1 MRHRVADV
9 YKAGVLAAGWNGTTA
24 APGSATCRRTWP
36 PGGPAVASSLPLTA
50 EPVLSAAGA
59 APPYFTGL
67 LPEGRRLNALRR
79 SIKTSADDD
88 LSLLIAA
95 GANPVGDVQ
104 IVGHGEKLDPD
115 EHAVELDPKTPVDFD
130 ALLGDSGLIDPVAL
144 AGVQDKLSAGMISM
158 PVASAGRRFI
168 LKLNAPEFPHVVEN
182 EFVMF
187 RYAAKL
193 RIPLSRVQLI
203 RDVAG
208 RPGLLVERFDR
219 VSAGWSG
226 AGGARTDAVQRLAV
240 EDGAQVL
247 GLYPADKYNV
257 GYGQVC
263 HALAAYCAAPLP
275 ALRNLAIQ
283 AAFAWLSGNGDLHAK
298 NVSMVQQPSGEWSI
312 APVYDIPSTVVY
324 GDKTLALTLDGK
336 RTGISR
342 KHFLGWADGLGLT
355 ERAAGPGGGAGAEGV
370 RAAARGPGGGHGVS
384 RPSSPRR
391 GRRRRLAVSGHG
403 HQGVGQGAQAPAQA
417 AGRVRHRAGWGRR
430 RASGVRWLR
439 GAGCR
444 PAAWRPCRPRR
455 SWPGVPPAWL
465 RRRQRRGR
473 RGRWPCRS

>member
-9 YKAGVLAAGWNGTTA
+9 YKSGVLAARLERFGGGTRFSYLPSYLA
-24 APGSATCRRTWP
+24 A
-36 PGGPAVASSLPLTA
+36 GGPAVASSLPLST
-50 EPVLSAAGA
+50 EPVLAAAGA

-79 SIKTSADDD
+79 SVKTSVDDE

-104 IVGHGEKLDPD
+104 IVGHGEKLDPV
-115 EHAVELDPKTPVDFD
+115 EHALELDPQTPVDFD

-158 PVASAGRRFI
+158 PVASAGRRYI

-187 RYAAKL
+187 RYAARL
-193 RIPLSRVQLI
+193 RIPLSRVHLI

-219 VSAGWSG
+219 IPFAEYEP
-226 AGGARTDAVQRLAV
+226 GGAPNAVRRLAV

-263 HALAAYCAAPLP
+263 HALAAYCAAQLP

-298 NVSMVQQPSGEWSI
+298 NVSMVQQPSGEWTI

-324 GDKTLALTLDGK
+324 GDRTLALMLDGK

-342 KHFLGWADGLGLT
+342 RHFLGWAAGLGLT
-355 ERAAGPGGGAGAEGV
+355 ERAAAQVLELGLRASGPLLADLEAGTAFGATNDDGA
-370 RAAARGPGGGHGVS
+370 
-384 RPSSPRR
+384 SPFPAMVTRNWVKELKH
-391 GRRRRLAVSGHG
+391 RRRLL
-403 HQGVGQGAQAPAQA
+403 QG
-417 AGRVRHRAGWGRR
+417 
-430 RASGVRWLR
+430 
-439 GAGCR
+439 
-444 PAAWRPCRPRR
+444 
-455 SWPGVPPAWL
+455 
-465 RRRQRRGR
+465 
-473 RGRWPCRS
+473 

>member
-1 MRHRVADV
+1 MRHRVADI
-9 YKAGVLAAGWNGTTA
+9 YKRGVLAARLERHDGGTRFSYLPA
-24 APGSATCRRTWP
+24 YLHN
-36 PGGPAVASSLPLTA
+36 GGPAVASSLPLTP

-95 GANPVGDVQ
+95 GGNPVGDVQ
-104 IVGHGEKLDPD
+104 IVGHGEPLDPE
-115 EHAVELDPKTPVDFD
+115 EHAVEVDQRKPVDFD
-130 ALLGDSGLIDPVAL
+130 ELLGDSGLIDPVAL

-182 EFVMF
+182 ELIMF

-193 RIPLSRVQLI
+193 RIPLSRVQLM
-203 RDVAG
+203 RDIAG

-219 VSAGWSG
+219 VPV
-226 AGGARTDAVQRLAV
+226 AGGGDQVARLAV

-247 GLYPADKYNV
+247 KLYPADKYNV
-257 GYGQVC
+257 GFGTVC
-263 HALAAYCAAPLP
+263 RALAEYCAAPLP

-298 NVSMVQQPSGEWSI
+298 NVSMVQQPHGEWSI

-324 GDKTLALTLDGK
+324 GDKTLALTLGGK
-336 RTGISR
+336 RSGISR
-342 KHFLGWADGLGLT
+342 KHFLGWATGLGLT
-355 ERAAGPGGGAGAEGV
+355 ERAATQVVELALKAAGPLLADLDAGTAFASTHDGGGSPFPDMV
-370 RAAARGPGGGHGVS
+370 TRAWVKELKHQ
-384 RPSSPRR
+384 
-391 GRRRRLAVSGHG
+391 RRLLEG
-403 HQGVGQGAQAPAQA
+403 
-417 AGRVRHRAGWGRR
+417 
-430 RASGVRWLR
+430 
-439 GAGCR
+439 
-444 PAAWRPCRPRR
+444 
-455 SWPGVPPAWL
+455 
-465 RRRQRRGR
+465 
-473 RGRWPCRS
+473 

>member
-1 MRHRVADV
+1 MRHRVADI
-9 YKAGVLAAGWNGTTA
+9 YKAGVLAARLERHDGGTRFSYLPA
-24 APGSATCRRTWP
+24 YLAG
-36 PGGPAVASSLPLTA
+36 GGPAVASSLPLGT

-79 SIKTSADDD
+79 SVKTSVDDE

-104 IVGHGEKLDPD
+104 IVGHGEPLDPD
-115 EHAVELDPKTPVDFD
+115 EHAVELNPKAPVDFD

-158 PVASAGRRFI
+158 PVASAGRRYI

-182 EFVMF
+182 ELVMF

-193 RIPLSRVQLI
+193 RIPLSKVRLI
-203 RDVAG
+203 RDVEG

-219 VSAGWSG
+219 IPL
-226 AGGARTDAVQRLAV
+226 AGGAHGAVQRLAV

-257 GYGQVC
+257 AYGQVC
-263 HALAAYCAAPLP
+263 RALAEYCAAPLP

-342 KHFLGWADGLGLT
+342 KHFLAWAAGLGLA
-355 ERAAGPGGGAGAEGV
+355 ERAAVQVLELGLKASGPLVADLEAGTAFTGTNDDGAS
-370 RAAARGPGGGHGVS
+370 PF
-384 RPSSPRR
+384 SSMVTRQWLKELR
-391 GRRRRLAVSGHG
+391 HRRRLLEA
-403 HQGVGQGAQAPAQA
+403 
-417 AGRVRHRAGWGRR
+417 
-430 RASGVRWLR
+430 
-439 GAGCR
+439 
-444 PAAWRPCRPRR
+444 
-455 SWPGVPPAWL
+455 
-465 RRRQRRGR
+465 
-473 RGRWPCRS
+473 

>member
-9 YKAGVLAAGWNGTTA
+9 YKAGVLAARLERYGGGTRFSYLPA
-24 APGSATCRRTWP
+24 YLAS
-36 PGGPAVASSLPLTA
+36 GGPAVATTLPLGG

-79 SIKTSADDD
+79 SVKTSVDDE

-115 EHAVELDPKTPVDFD
+115 EHAVQLDPKTPVDFD

-158 PVASAGRRFI
+158 PVARAGRRFI

-187 RYAAKL
+187 RYAARL

-219 VSAGWSG
+219 IPVP
-226 AGGARTDAVQRLAV
+226 GGAPDAVRRLAV

-257 GYGQVC
+257 AYGQLC
-263 HALAAYCAAPLP
+263 RALAAFCSAPLP

-298 NVSMVQQPSGEWSI
+298 NASMVQQPSGEWTI

-342 KHFLGWADGLGLT
+342 KHFLGWATGLGLT
-355 ERAAGPGGGAGAEGV
+355 DRAALQALQSALRAAGQLLVDLEAGKAFASVTDDGGSPFPALVTKAWV
-370 RAAARGPGGGHGVS
+370 RELRH
-384 RPSSPRR
+384 
-391 GRRRRLAVSGHG
+391 RRRLLEG
-403 HQGVGQGAQAPAQA
+403 
-417 AGRVRHRAGWGRR
+417 
-430 RASGVRWLR
+430 
-439 GAGCR
+439 
-444 PAAWRPCRPRR
+444 
-455 SWPGVPPAWL
+455 
-465 RRRQRRGR
+465 
-473 RGRWPCRS
+473 

>member
-1 MRHRVADV
+1 MRHRIADI
-9 YKAGVLAAGWNGTTA
+9 YKAGVLAARLERHDGGTRFSYLPA
-24 APGSATCRRTWP
+24 YLAS
-36 PGGPAVASSLPLTA
+36 GGPAVASSLPLT
-50 EPVLSAAGA
+50 PHTVLSAAGA

-79 SIKTSADDD
+79 SIKTSVDDE

-115 EHAVELDPKTPVDFD
+115 EHAVELDPGTPVDFE

-158 PVASAGRRFI
+158 PVASAGRRYI

-182 EFVMF
+182 EYVMF
-187 RYAAKL
+187 RYAARL

-203 RDVAG
+203 RDVAS

-219 VSAGWSG
+219 VPVLGVP
-226 AGGARTDAVQRLAV
+226 RAVQRLAV

-263 HALAAYCAAPLP
+263 HALAAYCAARLP
-275 ALRNLAIQ
+275 AVRNLALQ
-283 AAFAWLSGNGDLHAK
+283 AAFAWLTGNGDLHAK
-298 NVSMVQQPSGEWSI
+298 NVSMVQQPAGEWSI

-342 KHFLGWADGLGLT
+342 KHFLGWAAGMGLT
-355 ERAAGPGGGAGAEGV
+355 ERAAVQVLELALRASEPLLADLQSGTAFRSMTDDGA
-370 RAAARGPGGGHGVS
+370 
-384 RPSSPRR
+384 SPFSAMVTRDWVKELKH
-391 GRRRRLAVSGHG
+391 RRRLL
-403 HQGVGQGAQAPAQA
+403 
-417 AGRVRHRAGWGRR
+417 AG
-430 RASGVRWLR
+430 
-439 GAGCR
+439 
-444 PAAWRPCRPRR
+444 
-455 SWPGVPPAWL
+455 
-465 RRRQRRGR
+465 
-473 RGRWPCRS
+473 

>member
-9 YKAGVLAAGWNGTTA
+9 YKAGVPAARLERHDGGTRFSYLPGYLAA
-24 APGSATCRRTWP
+24 
-36 PGGPAVASSLPLTA
+36 GGPAVASSLPLST

-79 SIKTSADDD
+79 SVKTSVDDE

-104 IVGHGEKLDPD
+104 IVGHGEKPDPD
-115 EHAVELDPKTPVDFD
+115 EHAVQLDPKTPLDFD
-130 ALLGDSGLIDPVAL
+130 ALLGDPGLIDPVAL

-182 EFVMF
+182 EFAMF

-193 RIPLSRVQLI
+193 RIPLSRVQLV
-203 RDVAG
+203 RDVAD

-219 VSAGWSG
+219 VPL
-226 AGGARTDAVQRLAV
+226 AGGAPDEVQHLAV

-263 HALAAYCAAPLP
+263 RALAEYCAAPLP

-324 GDKTLALTLDGK
+324 GDKTLALPLDGK
-336 RTGISR
+336 RTGISPR
-342 KHFLGWADGLGLT
+342 
-355 ERAAGPGGGAGAEGV
+355 
-370 RAAARGPGGGHGVS
+370 S
-384 RPSSPRR
+384 R
-391 GRRRRLAVSGHG
+391 
-403 HQGVGQGAQAPAQA
+403 
-417 AGRVRHRAGWGRR
+417 
-430 RASGVRWLR
+430 RWN
-439 GAGCR
+439 
-444 PAAWRPCRPRR
+444 
-455 SWPGVPPAWL
+455 
-465 RRRQRRGR
+465 
-473 RGRWPCRS
+473 

>member
-1 MRHRVADV
+1 MKHRIADI
-9 YKAGVLAAGWNGTTA
+9 YKAGVLAARLERHDGGTRFSYLPA
-24 APGSATCRRTWP
+24 YLAS
-36 PGGPAVASSLPLTA
+36 GGPAVASSLPLTA
-50 EPVLSAAGA
+50 EPVLAAAGA

-95 GANPVGDVQ
+95 GGNPVGDVQ
-104 IVGHGEKLDPD
+104 IVGHGEPLDPD
-115 EHAVELDPKTPVDFD
+115 EHAVQLDAKLPVDFD
-130 ALLGDSGLIDPVAL
+130 QLLGDPDLIDPVAL
-144 AGVQDKLSAGMISM
+144 AGVQDKLSAGMISL

-182 EFVMF
+182 ELVMF

-219 VSAGWSG
+219 VPVP
-226 AGGARTDAVQRLAV
+226 GGGPDEVRRLAV

-247 GLYPADKYNV
+247 KLYPADKYNV

-263 HALAAYCAAPLP
+263 QALADYCSAPLP

-283 AAFAWLSGNGDLHAK
+283 GAFAWLSGNGDLHAK
-298 NVSMVQQPSGEWSI
+298 NVSMVQQPHGEWTI

-324 GDKTLALTLDGK
+324 GDKTLALTLAGK
-336 RTGISR
+336 RSGISR
-342 KHFLGWADGLGLT
+342 RHFLGWATNLGLT
-355 ERAAGPGGGAGAEGV
+355 DRTAGQVVELALKAAGPLIADLEAGTAFLGGAGSGMTDDGGSPFPDMV
-370 RAAARGPGGGHGVS
+370 TRAWVKELKH
-384 RPSSPRR
+384 
-391 GRRRRLAVSGHG
+391 RRRLLEG
-403 HQGVGQGAQAPAQA
+403 
-417 AGRVRHRAGWGRR
+417 
-430 RASGVRWLR
+430 
-439 GAGCR
+439 
-444 PAAWRPCRPRR
+444 
-455 SWPGVPPAWL
+455 
-465 RRRQRRGR
+465 
-473 RGRWPCRS
+473 

>member
-1 MRHRVADV
+1 MRHRVADI
-9 YKAGVLAAGWNGTTA
+9 YKAGVLAARLERHDGGTRFSYLPA
-24 APGSATCRRTWP
+24 YLQS
-36 PGGPAVASSLPLTA
+36 GGPAVATSLPLSS

-104 IVGHGEKLDPD
+104 IVGHGEPLDPD
-115 EHAVELDPKTPVDFD
+115 DHAVRLDPKKPVDFD
-130 ALLGDSGLIDPVAL
+130 QLLGDPDLIDPVAL
-144 AGVQDKLSAGMISM
+144 AGVQDKLSAGMISV
-158 PVASAGRRFI
+158 PVTGTGRQFI

-182 EFVMF
+182 ELVMF

-193 RIPLSRVQLI
+193 RIPLSKVRLI

-219 VSAGWSG
+219 VPAPAGQP
-226 AGGARTDAVQRLAV
+226 GGVQRLAV

-247 GLYPADKYNV
+247 KLYPADKYNV

-263 HALAAYCAAPLP
+263 HALADHCAAPLP

-283 AAFAWLSGNGDLHAK
+283 GAYAWLAGNGDLHAK
-298 NVSMVQQPSGEWSI
+298 NVSMVQQPSGEWTI

-324 GDKTLALTLDGK
+324 GDKTLALTMNGK
-336 RTGISR
+336 RTGVSR
-342 KHFLGWADGLGLT
+342 RHFLGWGTELGLT
-355 ERAAGPGGGAGAEGV
+355 ERAAAQVVDIALKAAGPLLADLESGAAFRGLSGSGQRTDDDGGSPFPDMV
-370 RAAARGPGGGHGVS
+370 TRAWVKELKH
-384 RPSSPRR
+384 
-391 GRRRRLAVSGHG
+391 RRRLLEG
-403 HQGVGQGAQAPAQA
+403 
-417 AGRVRHRAGWGRR
+417 
-430 RASGVRWLR
+430 
-439 GAGCR
+439 
-444 PAAWRPCRPRR
+444 
-455 SWPGVPPAWL
+455 
-465 RRRQRRGR
+465 
-473 RGRWPCRS
+473 

>member
-1 MRHRVADV
+1 MKHRVADV
-9 YKAGVLAAGWNGTTA
+9 YKAGVLAARLERHGGGTRFSYLPAYLA
-24 APGSATCRRTWP
+24 ASR
-36 PGGPAVASSLPLTA
+36 PAVASSLPLTV
-50 EPVLSAAGA
+50 EPVFSAAGA

-79 SIKTSADDD
+79 SVKTSVDDE

-115 EHAVELDPKTPVDFD
+115 EHAVRLDPKTPVDFD

-158 PVASAGRRFI
+158 PVARAGRRFI

-219 VSAGWSG
+219 IPV
-226 AGGARTDAVQRLAV
+226 AGGAPDAVERLAV

-263 HALAAYCAAPLP
+263 RALSAYCAAPLP

-342 KHFLGWADGLGLT
+342 KHFLAWANGLGLT
-355 ERAAGPGGGAGAEGV
+355 ERAAVQVLELGLKASGPLLADLEAGTAFASTRDDGGSPFAAMV
-370 RAAARGPGGGHGVS
+370 TRAWVKELKH
-384 RPSSPRR
+384 
-391 GRRRRLAVSGHG
+391 RRRLLEG
-403 HQGVGQGAQAPAQA
+403 
-417 AGRVRHRAGWGRR
+417 
-430 RASGVRWLR
+430 
-439 GAGCR
+439 
-444 PAAWRPCRPRR
+444 
-455 SWPGVPPAWL
+455 
-465 RRRQRRGR
+465 
-473 RGRWPCRS
+473 

>member
-9 YKAGVLAAGWNGTTA
+9 YKAGVLAARLERHDGGTRFSYLPAYLA
-24 APGSATCRRTWP
+24 A
-36 PGGPAVASSLPLTA
+36 GGPAVASSLPLTT

-79 SIKTSADDD
+79 SVKTSVDDE

-104 IVGHGEKLDPD
+104 IVGHGEPLDPD
-115 EHAVELDPKTPVDFD
+115 EHAVELNPKAPVDFD

-158 PVASAGRRFI
+158 PVASAGRRYI

-182 EFVMF
+182 ELVMF

-193 RIPLSRVQLI
+193 RIPLSKVRLI
-203 RDVAG
+203 RDIGG

-219 VSAGWSG
+219 IPL
-226 AGGARTDAVQRLAV
+226 AGGAHGAVQRLAV

-263 HALAAYCAAPLP
+263 HALADYCSAPLP

-342 KHFLGWADGLGLT
+342 KHFLGWATGLGLA
-355 ERAAGPGGGAGAEGV
+355 ERAAVQVLELGLKASGPLVADLESGTAF
-370 RAAARGPGGGHGVS
+370 AAANDDGE
-384 RPSSPRR
+384 SPFSASVTRSWLKELKH
-391 GRRRRLAVSGHG
+391 RRRLLEG
-403 HQGVGQGAQAPAQA
+403 
-417 AGRVRHRAGWGRR
+417 
-430 RASGVRWLR
+430 
-439 GAGCR
+439 
-444 PAAWRPCRPRR
+444 
-455 SWPGVPPAWL
+455 
-465 RRRQRRGR
+465 
-473 RGRWPCRS
+473 

>member
-1 MRHRVADV
+1 MKHRIADI
-9 YKAGVLAAGWNGTTA
+9 YKAGVLAARLERHDGGTRFSYLPA
-24 APGSATCRRTWP
+24 YLAS
-36 PGGPAVASSLPLTA
+36 GGPAVASSLPLTA
-50 EPVLSAAGA
+50 EPVLAAAGA

-95 GANPVGDVQ
+95 GGNPVGDVQ
-104 IVGHGEKLDPD
+104 IVGHGEPLDRD
-115 EHAVELDPKTPVDFD
+115 EHAVQLDPKLPVDFD
-130 ALLGDSGLIDPVAL
+130 QLLGDPDLIDPVAL
-144 AGVQDKLSAGMISM
+144 AGVQDKLSAGMISL

-182 EFVMF
+182 ELVMF

-219 VSAGWSG
+219 VPVPG
-226 AGGARTDAVQRLAV
+226 AGEDEVQRLAV

-247 GLYPADKYNV
+247 RLYPADKYNV

-263 HALAAYCAAPLP
+263 HALADYCSAPLP

-283 AAFAWLSGNGDLHAK
+283 GAFAWLSGNGDLHAK
-298 NVSMVQQPSGEWSI
+298 NVSMVQQPHGEWAV

-324 GDKTLALTLDGK
+324 GDKTLALTLAGK
-336 RTGISR
+336 RSGISR
-342 KHFLGWADGLGLT
+342 RHFLGWATNLGLT
-355 ERAAGPGGGAGAEGV
+355 DRTAAQVVELALKASGPLIADLEAGTAFAGVARSGRNDGGSPFPDMVTRAWVKELK
-370 RAAARGPGGGHGVS
+370 H
-384 RPSSPRR
+384 
-391 GRRRRLAVSGHG
+391 RRRLLEG
-403 HQGVGQGAQAPAQA
+403 
-417 AGRVRHRAGWGRR
+417 
-430 RASGVRWLR
+430 
-439 GAGCR
+439 
-444 PAAWRPCRPRR
+444 
-455 SWPGVPPAWL
+455 
-465 RRRQRRGR
+465 
-473 RGRWPCRS
+473 

>member
-1 MRHRVADV
+1 
-9 YKAGVLAAGWNGTTA
+9 
-24 APGSATCRRTWP
+24 
-36 PGGPAVASSLPLTA
+36 
-50 EPVLSAAGA
+50 
-59 APPYFTGL
+59 
-67 LPEGRRLNALRR
+67 RRLNALRR
-79 SIKTSADDD
+79 SVKTSVDDE

-115 EHAVELDPKTPVDFD
+115 EHAVQLDPKTPLDFD

-182 EFVMF
+182 EFAMF
-187 RYAAKL
+187 RYAARL
-193 RIPLSRVQLI
+193 RIPHSRVRLV
-203 RDVAG
+203 RDVAD

-219 VSAGWSG
+219 VPL
-226 AGGARTDAVQRLAV
+226 AGGAPDEVQRLAV

-263 HALAAYCAAPLP
+263 RALAEYCAAPLP

-324 GDKTLALTLDGK
+324 GDKTLALPLDGK
-336 RTGISR
+336 RSGISR
-342 KHFLGWADGLGLT
+342 RHFLGWATGLGLP
-355 ERAAGPGGGAGAEGV
+355 ERAAVQALELGLKAAGPLLADLEAGTAFASTDDDGA
-370 RAAARGPGGGHGVS
+370 
-384 RPSSPRR
+384 SPFSPMVTRDWVKELKH
-391 GRRRRLAVSGHG
+391 RRRLLEG
-403 HQGVGQGAQAPAQA
+403 
-417 AGRVRHRAGWGRR
+417 
-430 RASGVRWLR
+430 
-439 GAGCR
+439 
-444 PAAWRPCRPRR
+444 
-455 SWPGVPPAWL
+455 
-465 RRRQRRGR
+465 
-473 RGRWPCRS
+473 

>member
-9 YKAGVLAAGWNGTTA
+9 YKAGVLAARLERFGGGTRFSYLPA
-24 APGSATCRRTWP
+24 YLAS
-36 PGGPAVASSLPLTA
+36 GGPAVATTLPLGP

-79 SIKTSADDD
+79 SVKTSVDDE
-88 LSLLIAA
+88 LALLIVA

-115 EHAVELDPKTPVDFD
+115 EHAVQLDPKLPVDFD

-158 PVASAGRRFI
+158 PVARAGRRFI

-182 EFVMF
+182 EFAMF

-219 VSAGWSG
+219 IPVV
-226 AGGARTDAVQRLAV
+226 GGPPDAVLRLAV

-263 HALAAYCAAPLP
+263 RALAEYCGAPLP

-298 NVSMVQQPSGEWSI
+298 NVSMVQQPLGEWSV

-336 RTGISR
+336 RNGISR
-342 KHFLGWADGLGLT
+342 RRYLAWASGLGLT
-355 ERAAGPGGGAGAEGV
+355 ERAAVQALALGLKASGPLLADLEAGTAFASVTDDGG
-370 RAAARGPGGGHGVS
+370 
-384 RPSSPRR
+384 SPFPAMITREWVKELR
-391 GRRRRLAVSGHG
+391 HRRRLLEG
-403 HQGVGQGAQAPAQA
+403 
-417 AGRVRHRAGWGRR
+417 
-430 RASGVRWLR
+430 
-439 GAGCR
+439 
-444 PAAWRPCRPRR
+444 
-455 SWPGVPPAWL
+455 
-465 RRRQRRGR
+465 
-473 RGRWPCRS
+473 